1 MSSTVYCEGR
11 GERIQR
17 ECRSILQHNGDT
29 IRTAVLRL
37 CLPLSLRDRG
47 RQIERER
54 AGVYCSIM
62 ATPLEPA
69 VQKTLSF
76 SLSLRDRGRETD
88 RAKEGRSLLQHNG
101 DTIRPAVQKT
111 LSFSL
116 SLRDRGRQIEQERAG
131 SLLQHNGDTIRTA
144 VQKTLFTSLSLR
156 DRGRQI
162 E

>member
-17 ECRSILQHNGDT
+17 ECRSLLQHNGDT
-29 IRTAVLRL
+29 IRTAVQKTLSSS
-37 CLPLSLRDRG
+37 LSLRDRG

-88 RAKEGRSLLQHNG
+88 RAKEDRSLLQHNG
-101 DTIRPAVQKT
+101 DNIRPAVQKT

-116 SLRDRGRQIEQERAG
+116 SLRDRGRQIERERRQG
-131 SLLQHNGDTIRTA
+131 SIA
-144 VQKTLFTSLSLR
+144 A
-156 DRGRQI
+156 
-162 E
+162 